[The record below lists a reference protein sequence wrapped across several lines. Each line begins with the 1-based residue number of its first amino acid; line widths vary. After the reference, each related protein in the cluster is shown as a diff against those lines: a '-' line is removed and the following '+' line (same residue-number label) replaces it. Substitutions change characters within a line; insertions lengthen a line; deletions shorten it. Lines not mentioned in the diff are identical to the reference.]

1 MHQMVM
7 LVLGDTERYHDILD
21 AWEATGVKGI
31 TMMASTG
38 LGRTRR
44 AGASESFPLMPSLI
58 DFLRTPEQHHH
69 TLFTVVEN
77 DAMVDKLVA
86 ATQGI
91 LNDMTKPD
99 SGVLFVLPVT
109 RAIGMRPDGGV

>member
-1 MHQMVM
+1 MYQMVM
-7 LVLGDTERYHDILD
+7 LVLGDTERYHDIVD

-44 AGASESFPLMPSLI
+44 AGAREGMPLMPSLT
-58 DFLRTPEQHHH
+58 DFLRAPEEHHH
-69 TLFTVVEN
+69 TLFTVVES
-77 DAMVDKLVA
+77 DEMVEQLVEV
-86 ATQGI
+86 TKRI
-91 LNDMTKPD
+91 LQDMARPD

-109 RAIGMRPDGGV
+109 RAIGLGSDN